1 MPILDMP
8 PAQVIVIET
17 SHSCP
22 DSDSPRNCFPDD
34 RVGFIV
40 TVNGV
45 TYVLR

>member
-8 PAQVIVIET
+8 PAQVIVVEI

-22 DSDSPRNCFPDD
+22 NSDSERDCFPDLAN
-34 RVGFIV
+34 FTV

-45 TYVLR
+45 PYVLR